1 MCATCFLIVFA
12 EAFINVL
19 ANALAVVIL
28 VRVLLSWMPVRL
40 PLGLGDFV
48 FTVSETILGPIRRML
63 PFMGGLDLSPF
74 VALIAIQVIQRILIT
89 LLPYPV

>member
-1 MCATCFLIVFA
+1 MCVSCFLIVYA

-19 ANALAVVIL
+19 AGALTVIIL
-28 VRVLLSWMPVRL
+28 VRVLLSWVPVRL
-40 PLGLGDFV
+40 PLGLGDLI
-48 FTVSETILGPIRRML
+48 FTVSETILAPIRRVL

-74 VALIAIQVIQRILIT
+74 VAVIAIQVVQSLLLK

>member
-1 MCATCFLIVFA
+1 MCVSCFLIVYA

-19 ANALAVVIL
+19 AGALTVIIL
-28 VRVLLSWMPVRL
+28 VRVLLSWVPVRL
-40 PLGLGDFV
+40 PLGLGDLV
-48 FTVSETILGPIRRML
+48 FTVSETILAPIRRVL

-74 VALIAIQVIQRILIT
+74 VAVIAIQVVQSLLLK